1 MSPRTDYLRKK
12 VQDII
17 DEGHRK
23 GLDEGHRRG
32 LDKGLALLAHQFERR
47 LLRALTDDEK
57 STLRTRLDQVGPAR
71 LGDVVLD
78 LDADALSRWLRD
90 PGAR

>member
-12 VQDII
+12 VQDIF

-32 LDKGLALLAHQFERR
+32 LAPLTHLFERR
-47 LLRALTDDEK
+47 FQRPLTDDEK
-57 STLRTRLDQVGPAR
+57 STLRTRLDRVGPAR

-78 LDADALSRWLRD
+78 LDADALSRWLHD
-90 PGAR
+90 PDAR